1 MTAYP
6 KRNKSCSKV
15 IVLYSAIDA
24 ISRADLMIVA
34 GTSLRVYPASGL
46 IRFFR
51 GKKLVV
57 INKEHLYLDGVVTLE
72 INDPVG
78 KVLSEID
85 DL

>member
-15 IVLYSAIDA
+15 MILYSAIDA

-51 GKKLVV
+51 GKNLVV
-57 INKEHLYLDGVVTLE
+57 INKEPLYLGNYISLE
-72 INDPVG
+72 INAPVG
-78 KVLSEID
+78 EIFKQ
-85 DL
+85 LK